1 MAVAL
6 FIGRFQPF
14 HIGHLHVV
22 REILKE
28 NDKIIIGIGSSQYS
42 RKPINP
48 FSAKERREMILES
61 LRVEGITEFAIFE
74 IPDINN
80 NSYWVMHVKKIVP
93 KFDSVYTGSPLSQKL
108 FEDSGVI
115 VNKLKRYKDIS
126 ASEIRLRIQKGL
138 EWEKML
144 PKGVLKIMNDMGGVA
159 IINKS
164 NCT

>member
-14 HIGHLHVV
+14 HLGHLHTV

-42 RKPINP
+42 RETVNP

-74 IPDINN
+74 IPDIHD

-108 FEDSGVI
+108 FEDSKIKVK
-115 VNKLKRYKDIS
+115 KLKRYRDIN

-138 EWEKML
+138 EWENML
-144 PKGVLKIMNDMGGVA
+144 PKGVLKIMSDMGGVA

-164 NCT
+164 T